1 MARISFFIQSKKS
14 PAGIY
19 VRFRNGAKT
28 DLKAKTNFSIPPDDW
43 SKAKGEPKSRN
54 EQTKQLKEDLDSLRT
69 RLLTE
74 INKVYSN
81 GEDVDL
87 PWLKNFLSNRPNS
100 NKPTTLVD
108 YFEFYL
114 DARRNEVSEATVRK
128 IRVNKHWLE
137 RYEKHIRRKVKVK
150 EVNMDFKRSFESFCV
165 RENYAANTIARCLR
179 YIKTICNHARLEGI
193 ETSLDLERFI
203 LKYEK
208 GSFIYL
214 TKDELQR
221 IESVQFE
228 SERLDNVRDWLLISC
243 ETGQRISDFMRFN
256 KDMLAEREMANGET
270 RTFVNFIQEK
280 TKRNMSLP
288 LTARVENI
296 LKKRDGDFPPPLS
309 HQKYNDYV
317 KEVCQI
323 AGITEMVDGA
333 KIDPLTKRKVS
344 GRFPKYELVSSH
356 IGRRS
361 FASNHYGTIP
371 TPHLIYATGHS
382 TEAMFLKY
390 IGKADSTKAD
400 SLAEYL

>member
-1 MARISFFIQSKKS
+1 MARITFFIQSKKS

-19 VRFRNGAKT
+19 VRFRNGAKI
-28 DLKAKTNFSIPPDDW
+28 DLKAKTNLSIPPEDW

-54 EQTKQLKEDLDSLRT
+54 EQTKQLKEALDVLRS

-74 INKVYSN
+74 INKVYTN

-87 PWLKNFLSNRPNS
+87 SWLKNFLSKKS
-100 NKPTTLVD
+100 DSKKPTTLVE

-114 DARRNEVSEATVRK
+114 EARKNEVTEATVRK
-128 IRVNKHWLE
+128 IRVNKHLLE
-137 RYEKHIRRKVKVK
+137 RYEKRIRRKVKVK
-150 EVNMDFKRSFESFCV
+150 EVNMDFKRAFESFCV
-165 RENYAANTIARCLR
+165 GENYATNTIARCLR
-179 YIKTICNHARLEGI
+179 YIMTICNHARLEGI
-193 ETSLDLERFI
+193 ETSPDLERFK

-208 GSFIYL
+208 CSFIYL
-214 TKDELQR
+214 TKKELLR
-221 IESVQFE
+221 IEATQFE
-228 SERLDNVRDWLLISC
+228 SDRLDNVRDWLLISC

-256 KDMLAEREMANGET
+256 KDMLTKREMANGET
-270 RTFVNFIQEK
+270 RTFVSFIQEK
-280 TKRNMSLP
+280 TKRNLSLP

-296 LKKRDGDFPPPLS
+296 LKKRDGDFPPSLS

-317 KEVCQI
+317 KEVCRI

-356 IGRRS
+356 IGRRA
-361 FASNHYGTIP
+361 FASNHYGIIP

-382 TEAMFLKY
+382 TETMFLKY
-390 IGKADSTKAD
+390 IGKVDNTKAD